1 MSCHHHSS
9 SASENALVQ
18 YLLDSNVLGI
28 EGLSLTLA
36 LLVFGVIGSFTH
48 CVGMCGP
55 IALGQMNI
63 RLMHL
68 DNKQLTNWNK
78 INCALSMPYYLGKA
92 ITYGLLA
99 LMVKFLSV
107 SLGDNSI
114 LRIATAILL
123 ITGALICLQIATVKL
138 FSIKLFSRIRSANK
152 FLKFL
157 EGYVVGAV
165 KKLSLNPFG
174 LQGFFMG
181 MILGLIPCGLV
192 MSSIMIVTSY
202 KSSLLVAFLAMFFFG
217 LGTFPALFALSFF
230 GQNIMLKAKKYLNFI
245 YSVFMFV
252 NFTLLLKFAIKLL
265 H

>member
-9 SASENALVQ
+9 GASDNALVQ
-18 YLLDSNVLGI
+18 YILDSNILGI
-28 EGLSLTLA
+28 DGLSLILA
-36 LLVFGVIGSFTH
+36 LFIFGIVGSFTH

-78 INCALSMPYYLGKA
+78 LNCALSLPYYLGKA

-107 SLGDNSI
+107 SLGDNNA
-114 LRIATAILL
+114 LRIAAAILL
-123 ITGALICLQIATVKL
+123 VIGALICLQIATVKL
-138 FSIKLFSRIRSANK
+138 FSIKLFSRFKSTSKI
-152 FLKFL
+152 LKFL
-157 EGYVVGAV
+157 ESYVIGAV
-165 KKLSLNPFG
+165 KALSLKPFG

-202 KSSLLVAFLAMFFFG
+202 KSSLLIAFLAMFFFG

-230 GQNIMLKAKKYLNFI
+230 GQNIMLKAKKYLSFI
-245 YSVFMFV
+245 YSVFMFI
-252 NFTLLLKFAIKLL
+252 NFVLLLKFAIKLL